1 MDQPDW
7 IAIAVFVGLNFATA
21 SSGGVFKPGAWY
33 AALNKPSWTPPN
45 LAFPIVWGLLFA
57 INAWAGW
64 LVWETVGTSSP
75 LAFGLYVGSLILNA
89 GWSWLFFGRR
99 RMDLALVNVVL
110 LWLSLV
116 AIMVVFWDLRPFAAL
131 LLIPYLTWV
140 TIASALNLRMIQLNP
155 TVQPN

>member
-140 TIASALNLRMIQLNP
+140 TIASALNLRMIQLNR

>member
-7 IAIAVFVGLNFATA
+7 TAIAFFAALNLAAA

-33 AALNKPSWTPPN
+33 KSLNKPSWTPPD
-45 LAFPIVWGLLFA
+45 LAFPIVWAFLFA

-64 LVWETVGTSSP
+64 LVWETVGMSSP
-75 LAFGLYVGSLILNA
+75 LALALYVVSLCLNA
-89 GWSWLFFGRR
+89 GWSFLFFGRR
-99 RMDLALVNVVL
+99 RMDLALADVAL

-116 AIMVVFWDLRPFAAL
+116 AIIAVFWGLRPFAAL

-140 TIASALNLRMIQLNP
+140 TIASVLNVRMLQLNP
-155 TVQPN
+155 KAREA

>member
-21 SSGGVFKPGAWY
+21 SSGSVFKPGAWY

-110 LWLSLV
+110 LWLSLA

-131 LLIPYLTWV
+131 LLIPYLAWV
-140 TIASALNLRMIQLNP
+140 TIASALNLRMIQLNRQA
-155 TVQPN
+155 QPN